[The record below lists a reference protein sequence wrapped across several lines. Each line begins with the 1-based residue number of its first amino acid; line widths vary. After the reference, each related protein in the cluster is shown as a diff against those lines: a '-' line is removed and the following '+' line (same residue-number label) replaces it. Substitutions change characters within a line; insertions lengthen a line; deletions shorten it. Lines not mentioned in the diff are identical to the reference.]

1 MRGEKSEVGATRV
14 SANGYHYTKLDSGW
28 QLTHRVVVE
37 EQVLGRALQDDE
49 RVRFE
54 DGDRTNLDPK
64 NLAVYRVRQTS
75 KERRRAQLLARRQ
88 EIDAELAD
96 LDNA

>member
-1 MRGEKSEVGATRV
+1 MRGERSDVGSTRV
-14 SANGYHYTKLDSGW
+14 SANGYHYTKTDDGW
-28 QLTHRVVVE
+28 ELTHRIVVARE
-37 EQVLGRALQDDE
+37 VLGRPLQDDE

-54 DGDRTNLDPK
+54 DGDRTNLDPR
-64 NLAVYRVRQTS
+64 NLVVYRVRQSS

-96 LDNA
+96 LD

>member
-14 SANGYHYTKLDSGW
+14 SANGYHYTKLESGW
-28 QLTHRVVVE
+28 ELTHRIVVA
-37 EQVLGRALQDDE
+37 EQILGRPLQDDE
-49 RVRFE
+49 RVRFA

-64 NLAVYRVRQTS
+64 NLEVYRVRQTS
-75 KERRRAQLLARRQ
+75 RERRRAQLLARRQ